1 MPHIKAI
8 YSSVMMLIIPVPST
22 DDLLEKKCQRS
33 ANEKCE
39 MKGSYMFTFLLK
51 FQFKT
56 LGKSP
61 IHFEDKVLNSIDF
74 SRDQIMW
81 SENLIIFSLKVVSIF
96 PISSRYIRDDKIKIV
111 NSRIIL

>member
-1 MPHIKAI
+1 
-8 YSSVMMLIIPVPST
+8 
-22 DDLLEKKCQRS
+22 
-33 ANEKCE
+33 

-61 IHFEDKVLNSIDF
+61 INFEDKVLNSIDF

-81 SENLIIFSLKVVSIF
+81 SENLVIFSLKVVSIV
-96 PISSRYIRDDKIKIV
+96 PISSRYIQDDKMKIV
-111 NSRIIL
+111 NSRIML